1 MGGDPTDGPP
11 HGQFPP
17 PVGKK
22 DSGDTTMDTD
32 GWDMGMSPAGRWPSG
47 VRSGYNGDLNL

>member
-22 DSGDTTMDTD
+22 DYGDTTMDTD

-47 VRSGYNGDLNL
+47 GRAGYNGDLNL